1 MSEYLQLVYEQVTA
15 KCQLQEKWVLKK
27 KRKEYGKM
35 NKGGG
40 ARHSR
45 KTNKKMSVA
54 TSHDIMQNASLVG
67 NRHVSFP
74 VLQ

>member
-45 KTNKKMSVA
+45 KTNKKNVS
-54 TSHDIMQNASLVG
+54 G
-67 NRHVSFP
+67 NFS
-74 VLQ
+74 